1 MPPHFLARPLELLTA
16 DGAVLPLG
24 AGGAT
29 WRRPAVLIAREL
41 CSFAWFEP
49 AGVAGAQAASAA
61 RLYARTGAPFA
72 NAGSLVRRGKAG
84 FGVWWWDLDRVGAA
98 LAARPGGPRALMFP
112 ETLAQPSGQGWRIV
126 RLRSGYEAQCWR
138 DGALTGS
145 AWRLQRFDATA
156 WAAFIR
162 FHRQADGPAPEA
174 PPAPESLPVLADAGG
189 GLGGWR
195 EMTPGEALQAGAG
208 VAAVALLA
216 SSALFL
222 GQGWRLQALA
232 RTAEAQSA
240 AVRAAAPRPGP
251 ADQLAAR
258 RLAAFRQL
266 SARPNGLAA
275 LSVALGVLK
284 LYGAEPTGL
293 AVDSSSLTLTLP
305 YSAIDKVDR
314 IALELEDSGAFS
326 DVRPITDAR
335 GKTIA
340 LQMKLGRAGAQAPAP
355 VSPGG

>member
-1 MPPHFLARPLELLTA
+1 MALDASSATAATPAPACSASPGVISRQPPSP
-16 DGAVLPLG
+16 P
-24 AGGAT
+24 
-29 WRRPAVLIAREL
+29 P
-41 CSFAWFEP
+41 
-49 AGVAGAQAASAA
+49 ASASTG
-61 RLYARTGAPFA
+61 RL
-72 NAGSLVRRGKAG
+72 S
-84 FGVWWWDLDRVGAA
+84 
-98 LAARPGGPRALMFP
+98 
-112 ETLAQPSGQGWRIV
+112 
-126 RLRSGYEAQCWR
+126 
-138 DGALTGS
+138 
-145 AWRLQRFDATA
+145 
-156 WAAFIR
+156 
-162 FHRQADGPAPEA
+162 
-174 PPAPESLPVLADAGG
+174 
-189 GLGGWR
+189 
-195 EMTPGEALQAGAG
+195 GAG